1 MEKLSR
7 EITSEFEEI
16 YVPTNELEQRVQKA
30 LEIGQK
36 RKRKKSNRLQLLK
49 VNFAAILVVGIIAV
63 LAQSFW
69 NTDENLSG
77 SVAKDSIL
85 SHYGD
90 PGFNLVAI
98 EGKTTAL
105 DLVEKSNGMTLKIK
119 EVYFDESRVAVGY
132 EVESEEAKKGLMFS
146 TMSFN
151 GKDLGAGTQNWDI
164 AADQTHRGILD
175 FNAEDLADTGTIEL
189 NVEFSKFNDLQAE
202 WHFQIKVEKEPG
214 LIVRGL
220 GLEKQH
226 EGSRFRVSLLEET
239 ASRLELTTSFN
250 LPDDIRKTITEDMLL
265 EMIVV
270 GEQPDGSFISNRYYR
285 QSGNWGFAER
295 MKEEGKSYISHSEFA
310 PLRKVDSIKVIP
322 YVIDYKRVITEPLKQ
337 EAVLTSQN
345 GTIQLVSMTNK
356 ENRLVVKLDKGRIP
370 TELIGQ
376 NVQIED
382 KNFNRYKNVFY
393 RDKGNYVELYF
404 DIKGKKEDLNI
415 VYQPVEYFF
424 EDLAIEV
431 E

>member
-1 MEKLSR
+1 MERLSR

-36 RKRKKSNRLQLLK
+36 RERKKSNRLQLLK

-69 NTDENLSG
+69 NADEDLSG

-90 PGFNLVAI
+90 PGINLVAI

-132 EVESEEAKKGLMFS
+132 EVEAEEAKKGQVYS

-151 GKDLGAGTQNWDI
+151 GKDLGGGTGNWDI

-175 FNAEDLADTGTIEL
+175 FDAEDLADAGTIEL
-189 NVEFSKFNDLQAE
+189 NVEFSEFNDKQAE
-202 WHFQIKVEKEPG
+202 WHFQVKVEKEPG
-214 LIVRGL
+214 LLVRGL
-220 GLEKQH
+220 GLEKQD

-295 MKEEGKSYISHSEFA
+295 MKEGKSYTSHSEFA
-310 PLRKVDSIKVIP
+310 PLRKVDSFKVIP
-322 YVIDYKRVITEPLKQ
+322 YVIDYNKAITEPLKQ
-337 EAVLTSQN
+337 GAVLSSQN

-356 ENRLVVKLDKGRIP
+356 ENRLLVKLDKGRIP

-404 DIKGKKEDLNI
+404 EIKGKKEDLNI